1 MSGNTETPI
10 TNTKSDKDHFETQ
23 TVYTDIINC
32 NGCLTFTN
40 TAEPIN
46 NRTIGEHGTGNNSEI
61 FNSYEGSGKNVASGK
76 YSHAEGYFTTASG
89 ESSHA
94 EGWKTTSSGLGT
106 HAEGCETKVSSN
118 IGSHAEGS
126 NTSTTQAYS
135 HAEGYKTTSV
145 YRSHAEGCY
154 TTASSRFSSYAE
166 GYDTITS
173 SNYSHAQN
181 YYTTT
186 DYNNMTAIGSFNVP
200 RSNVYRNIQEHIY
213 IADDGTYTITKN
225 DDGTYT
231 ATKGDTTYN
240 NLSLYKAEPV
250 DIKKNKL
257 FVVGNGNSSAAEDAF
272 IVTETGDVFI
282 SGNLYINDK
291 LYYNIGDTNWISNTY
306 FDSIQ

>member
-1 MSGNTETPI
+1 MSTTPI

-23 TVYTDIINC
+23 TVYTDTINC

-61 FNSYEGSGKNVASGK
+61 FNTYSGTYKNVASGD
-76 YSHAEGYFTTASG
+76 YSHAEGYFTTASDN
-89 ESSHA
+89 SSHA

-106 HAEGCETKVSSN
+106 HAEGCQTKITSN

-126 NTSTTQAYS
+126 DTSTTRSYSHTEGYKSTSGYRSHAEGNSTTASGNYS
-135 HAEGYKTTSV
+135 HAEGY
-145 YRSHAEGCY
+145 G
-154 TTASSRFSSYAE
+154 
-166 GYDTITS
+166 TIAL

-181 YYTTT
+181 YYTTA

-200 RSNVYRNIQEHIY
+200 TSDAYRNIQDHIY

-225 DDGTYT
+225 NDGTYT
-231 ATKGDTTYN
+231 ATKGDTIYK
-240 NLSLYKAEPV
+240 NLSLYQAEPI

-257 FVVGNGNSSAAEDAF
+257 FVVGNGNSSVAEDAF

>member
-1 MSGNTETPI
+1 MSTTSI

-23 TVYTDIINC
+23 TVYTDTINC

-40 TAEPIN
+40 TAESIN
-46 NRTIGEHGTGNNSEI
+46 NRTIGEHGTGVNSEI
-61 FNSYEGSGKNVASGK
+61 FNCYEGSGKNIASRD
-76 YSHAEGYFTTASG
+76 YSHAEGFNTTASG
-89 ESSHA
+89 TSSHA

-126 NTSTTQAYS
+126 DTSTTQAYS
-135 HAEGYKTTSV
+135 HAENYKTTSG

-154 TTASSRFSSYAE
+154 TTATADYSHSE
-166 GYDTITS
+166 GYDTIAS
-173 SNYSHAQN
+173 GQYSHAQN
-181 YYTTT
+181 YYTTA

-200 RSNVYRNIQEHIY
+200 TSDAYRNIQEHIY
-213 IADDGTYTITKN
+213 IPNDGTYTITKN
-225 DDGTYT
+225 NDGTYT
-231 ATKGDTTYN
+231 ATNGDTTYN
-240 NLSLYKAEPV
+240 NLSLYNAEPV
-250 DIKKNKL
+250 GIKKNKL

>member
-1 MSGNTETPI
+1 MSTTSI

-32 NGCLTFTN
+32 NGYLTFTN
-40 TAEPIN
+40 TAESIN

-61 FNSYEGSGKNVASGK
+61 FNSYEGSSKNIASGE
-76 YSHAEGYFTTASG
+76 YSHAEGFNTTASG
-89 ESSHA
+89 NSSHA

-126 NTSTTQAYS
+126 DTSTTKSYS
-135 HAEGYKTTSV
+135 HAEGYKSTSG
-145 YRSHAEGCY
+145 YRSHAECCY
-154 TTASSRFSSYAE
+154 TTASGNYSHSE
-166 GYDTITS
+166 GYDTIAS
-173 SNYSHAQN
+173 GQYSHAQN
-181 YYTTT
+181 YYTTA

-200 RSNVYRNIQEHIY
+200 TSDAYRNIQEHIY
-213 IADDGTYTITKN
+213 IPNDGTYTITKN
-225 DDGTYT
+225 NDGTYT

-240 NLSLYKAEPV
+240 NLSLYNAEPV

>member
-1 MSGNTETPI
+1 MSTTSI
-10 TNTKSDKDHFETQ
+10 TNTKSDKYHFETQ
-23 TVYTDIINC
+23 TVYTDTINC

-61 FNSYEGSGKNVASGK
+61 FNSYEGNGKNVASGN
-76 YSHAEGYFTTASG
+76 YSHAEGYFTKASG
-89 ESSHA
+89 NSSHA
-94 EGWKTTSSGLGT
+94 EGWKTTSSGLGS
-106 HAEGCETKVSSN
+106 HAEGCETKVSSG

-126 NTSTTQAYS
+126 DTSITKSYS
-135 HAEGYKTTSV
+135 HAEDYKTTSGS
-145 YRSHAEGCY
+145 RSHAEGCY
-154 TTASSRFSSYAE
+154 TTAGNYSHAE
-166 GYDTITS
+166 GYDTIAS
-173 SNYSHAQN
+173 GQYSHAQN
-181 YYTTT
+181 YYTTA

-200 RSNVYRNIQEHIY
+200 TSDAYRNIQEHIY
-213 IADDGTYTITKN
+213 IPNDGTYTITKN

-240 NLSLYKAEPV
+240 NLSLYNAEPV
-250 DIKKNKL
+250 GIKKNKL

>member
-1 MSGNTETPI
+1 MSTTSI

-23 TVYTDIINC
+23 TVYTDTINC

-40 TAEPIN
+40 TAESIN
-46 NRTIGEHGTGNNSEI
+46 NRTIGEHGTGVNSEI
-61 FNSYEGSGKNVASGK
+61 FNSYEGSSKNIASGN

-89 ESSHA
+89 NYSHA

-106 HAEGCETKVSSN
+106 HAEGCETKVLSV

-126 NTSTTQAYS
+126 YTSITKTYSHAEDYKTTSGSRSHSEGCYTTAGNYS
-135 HAEGYKTTSV
+135 HAEGY
-145 YRSHAEGCY
+145 
-154 TTASSRFSSYAE
+154 
-166 GYDTITS
+166 DTIALS
-173 SNYSHAQN
+173 DYSHAQN
-181 YYTTT
+181 YYTTA

-200 RSNVYRNIQEHIY
+200 TSDAYRNIQEHIY
-213 IADDGTYTITKN
+213 IPNDGTYTITKN
-225 DDGTYT
+225 NDGTYT

>member
-1 MSGNTETPI
+1 MSTTPI

-94 EGWKTTSSGLGT
+94 EGYGTKALGD
-106 HAEGCETKVSSN
+106 
-118 IGSHAEGS
+118 
-126 NTSTTQAYS
+126 YS
-135 HAEGYKTTSV
+135 HAEGIGTRAEGKYSHTEGDNTRASGSCSHTENFLTNAGIE
-145 YRSHAEGCY
+145 SHAEGY
-154 TTASSRFSSYAE
+154 GSIASGDSSHAE
-166 GYDTITS
+166 GYYTS
-173 SNYSHAQN
+173 ASGIYSHTHN
-181 YYTTT
+181 YYTIA
-186 DYNNMTAIGSFNVP
+186 DYNSMTAIGNYNI
-200 RSNVYRNIQEHIY
+200 SNTNEQVN
-213 IADDGTYTITKN
+213 K
-225 DDGTYT
+225 
-231 ATKGDTTYN
+231 
-240 NLSLYKAEPV
+240 
-250 DIKKNKL
+250 KKNKL
-257 FVVGNGNSSAAEDAF
+257 FVIGNGNSSAAEDAF

-291 LYYNIGDTNWISNTY
+291 LYYNIGVTNWISNTY